1 MHQEIDSL
9 LTAVE
14 FVIKNEIDVD
24 KKVFNLNS
32 FKDKRAEYYGRI
44 LAKQIILLRDM
55 EFGSYATQFNLDKIE
70 RIKKAIDT
78 SVQAYK
84 ARNFSLLKKELLLL
98 KSMQIRNIAQK
109 QQFKLPNLPIEIRS
123 EVTADAQELEK
134 CFEQGLYRSSIILSG
149 RILETCLHR
158 KYFDLTQ
165 KDILETSPGIGLGN
179 LIAKLRETNYSF
191 SPGLS
196 EQIHLINQVRI
207 YSVHKK
213 QEAFIPSKEQAQA
226 IMLFTLD
233 VVNKLF

>member
-1 MHQEIDSL
+1 MHQELDSL
-9 LTAVE
+9 ITAVE
-14 FVIKNEIDVD
+14 FVIKNNIDVD
-24 KKVFNLNS
+24 KKSFNLNEY
-32 FKDKRAEYYGRI
+32 KEKRAEYHAKI
-44 LAKQIILLRDM
+44 LAKHIISLRDM
-55 EFGSYATQFNLDKIE
+55 EFGSYATQLNLDKIE

-78 SVQAYK
+78 SVQAYRV
-84 ARNFSLLKKELLLL
+84 RNFDLLKKELIAL
-98 KSMQIRNIAQK
+98 KSMQMRSPDQK
-109 QQFKLPNLPIEIRS
+109 QTFRLPNLPIEIRS
-123 EVTADAQELEK
+123 EVTADARELEK
-134 CFEQGLYRSSIILSG
+134 CFEQSLYRSSIILSG

-158 KYFDLTQ
+158 KYFDLTG

-179 LIAKLRETNYSF
+179 LIAKMREINYSF